1 MDETVSTEHHS
12 SGMEW
17 QLPIQKM
24 EISNIQIGSPWMRA
38 AATAAAAAA
47 AQQQQQAH
55 LAPLSYF
62 SPQFRMPS
70 LSVLF
75 PPLPIIDYVPQTGR
89 LVLDIAETHLA
100 CIKLGTLQETLIAA
114 VAFHQTAWFKTDYT
128 VQQIRTGF
136 QPLLSGTHL
145 IFHCPPGVVSSRA
158 NTADLCVGSRIRIA
172 VKIHGLS
179 FLNRSDLS
187 GTDAG
192 WTGRCR
198 LQHRIV
204 GILPQ
209 A

>member
-1 MDETVSTEHHS
+1 MRQQHS
-12 SGMEW
+12 
-17 QLPIQKM
+17 QP
-24 EISNIQIGSPWMRA
+24 A
-38 AATAAAAAA
+38 
-47 AQQQQQAH
+47 QAH

-75 PPLPIIDYVPQTGR
+75 PPLPIIEYVPQNGR

-114 VAFHQTAWFKTDYT
+114 IAFHQTAWFKTDYT
-128 VQQIRTGF
+128 IQQIRAGF
-136 QPLLSGTHL
+136 QPLLVGTHL
-145 IFHCPPGVVSSRA
+145 IFHCPPGRASSLQCGA
-158 NTADLCVGSRIRIA
+158 GASTAEENTADLRVGSRIRVA

-179 FLNRSDLS
+179 FLNRADVS
-187 GTDAG
+187 GSDAG

-204 GILPQ
+204 GIIPV
-209 A
+209 

>member
-1 MDETVSTEHHS
+1 MEIETAGTAAAAADDLRM
-12 SGMEW
+12 MEW

-24 EISNIQIGSPWMRA
+24 EISNIQIGSPWMRSA
-38 AATAAAAAA
+38 AAMPH
-47 AQQQQQAH
+47 QAH

-75 PPLPIIDYVPQTGR
+75 PPLPVIEYVPQTGR

-100 CIKLGTLQETLIAA
+100 CIKLGTLQESLIAA

-128 VQQIRTGF
+128 VQQIRNGF
-136 QPLLSGTHL
+136 QPLLVGTHL
-145 IFHCPPGVVSSRA
+145 IFHCPPGRA
-158 NTADLCVGSRIRIA
+158 CVIGGGDTTDIRIGSRVRVA

-179 FLNRSDLS
+179 FLNRQDIS
-187 GTDAG
+187 GSETG
-192 WTGRCR
+192 WIGRCR

-204 GILPQ
+204 GLVKMS
-209 A
+209 

>member
-1 MDETVSTEHHS
+1 
-12 SGMEW
+12 MEW

-24 EISNIQIGSPWMRA
+24 EIGNIQIGSPWMRQ
-38 AATAAAAAA
+38 
-47 AQQQQQAH
+47 AQPAQSQAH

-75 PPLPIIDYVPQTGR
+75 PPLPIIEYVPQNGR

-114 VAFHQTAWFKTDYT
+114 IAFHQTAWFKTDFT
-128 VQQIRTGF
+128 VQQIRAGF
-136 QPLLSGTHL
+136 QPLLVGTHL
-145 IFHCPPGVVSSRA
+145 IFHCPPGRASSLQGGGA
-158 NTADLCVGSRIRIA
+158 STSTSAAAEENTTDLRVGSRIRVA

-179 FLNRSDLS
+179 FLNRADVS
-187 GTDAG
+187 GSDAG

-204 GILPQ
+204 GIIPV
-209 A
+209 

>member
-1 MDETVSTEHHS
+1 
-12 SGMEW
+12 MEW

-24 EISNIQIGSPWMRA
+24 EISNIQIGSPWMRQ
-38 AATAAAAAA
+38 A
-47 AQQQQQAH
+47 AQQSGQQAH

-62 SPQFRMPS
+62 SPQIRMPS
-70 LSVLF
+70 LSILF
-75 PPLPIIDYVPQTGR
+75 PPLPVTEYVPQTGR
-89 LVLDIAETHLA
+89 LVLDIGETHLA

-114 VAFHQTAWFKTDYT
+114 IAFHQTAWFKTEYS
-128 VQQIRTGF
+128 VQQIRSGF

-145 IFHCPPGVVSSRA
+145 IFHCPPGVALTKTNSG
-158 NTADLCVGSRIRIA
+158 DLRVGSRVRVA

-179 FLNRSDLS
+179 FLNRSDIS

-204 GILPQ
+204 GILNMS
-209 A
+209 

>member
-1 MDETVSTEHHS
+1 MDETAATEQHAG
-12 SGMEW
+12 GMEW

-38 AATAAAAAA
+38 AQTQ
-47 AQQQQQAH
+47 AQAQAQQAH
-55 LAPLSYF
+55 LAPLSYC
-62 SPQFRMPS
+62 SPQMRMPS
-70 LSVLF
+70 LSILF

-128 VQQIRTGF
+128 VQQIRAGF

-145 IFHCPPGVVSSRA
+145 IFHCPPGVVSARM
-158 NTADLCVGSRIRIA
+158 NTADLSVGSRVRIA

>member
-1 MDETVSTEHHS
+1 MDVSRDAG
-12 SGMEW
+12 GMEW

-24 EISNIQIGSPWMRA
+24 EISNIQIGSPWMRQ
-38 AATAAAAAA
+38 
-47 AQQQQQAH
+47 AQGQAQQPPQQPQQQQAH

-62 SPQFRMPS
+62 SPQIRMPS

-114 VAFHQTAWFKTDYT
+114 IAFHQTAWFKTEYS
-128 VQQIRTGF
+128 VQQIRSGF

-145 IFHCPPGVVSSRA
+145 IFHCPPGVASARGTNSG
-158 NTADLCVGSRIRIA
+158 DLRVGSRVRVA

-179 FLNRSDLS
+179 FLNRSDIS

-204 GILPQ
+204 GIIQ
-209 A
+209 MS